1 MTWSHFKIQW
11 KEELDKGPKPRDMI
25 VCDHKMQPRVKH
37 LPEKKKKKK
46 TLGGFIDLGMLAY
59 LGTKKATDNHF

>member
-1 MTWSHFKIQW
+1 MKI
-11 KEELDKGPKPRDMI
+11 LDKGPKPRGMI

-37 LPEKKKKKK
+37 LPENKQTNKQ
-46 TLGGFIDLGMLAY
+46 TNPGGFIDLGMLAY